1 MLLVDAGNTRVAFA
15 ESDGVSLGP
24 VQTVPTADFALPAD
38 AGPVAASSVVPAVT
52 AKLREWSDIFL
63 LENSHAAAAGLSLAE
78 VDASTLGAD
87 RLANAIELVHQKR
100 LPAVSIDF
108 GTAVNC
114 EIVDRNGVFRG
125 GAIGPGRRLMYRS
138 LAAGAAQ
145 LPELAGTVN
154 LRMEPGF
161 NTATTIAF
169 GVDQAVLGMVKEWL
183 CRIQEVY
190 GSVRIVG
197 IGGDAGYYMPHIPG
211 MESGGNA
218 FTLRGVLHAY
228 LCNCGQ
234 K

>member
-15 ESDGVSLGP
+15 EWDGELPGP
-24 VQTVPTADFALPAD
+24 VQTVPTASFALPAH
-38 AGPVAASSVVPAVT
+38 AGPVAAASVVPAVT
-52 AKLREWSDIFL
+52 AELRKAGNVFL
-63 LENSHAAAAGLSLAE
+63 LGNAHAAAAGLSLAE

-87 RLANAIELVHQKR
+87 RLANAIELVHEKI

-114 EIVDRNGVFRG
+114 EIVDANGVFRG

-145 LPELAGTVN
+145 LPDVCTNAAP
-154 LRMEPGF
+154 RMEPGF

-169 GVDQAVLGMVKEWL
+169 GVDQAIAGMVKEWL
-183 CRIQEVY
+183 ARIQDLY
-190 GSVRIVG
+190 GPVRIVG
-197 IGGDAGYYMPHIPG
+197 IGGDAEHYRKLIPG
-211 MESGGNA
+211 MESGGND

>member
-15 ESDGVSLGP
+15 ECDGVSVGP
-24 VQTVPTADFALPAD
+24 IQTVPTADFTLPAD
-38 AGPVAASSVVPAVT
+38 IGQVAAASVVPAVT
-52 AKLREWSDIFL
+52 AKLRTAGNVFL
-63 LENSHAAAAGLSLAE
+63 LQNAHAAAAGLSLAE

-87 RLANAIELVHQKR
+87 RLANAIELVHENL

-114 EIVDRNGVFRG
+114 EIVDKHGIFRG

-145 LPELAGTVN
+145 LPDVSNTAA

-183 CRIQEVY
+183 ARIQDLY
-190 GSVRIVG
+190 GKVRIVG
-197 IGGDAGYYMPHIPG
+197 IGGDAERYMPLIPG
-211 MESGGNA
+211 MESGGKD
-218 FTLRGVLHAY
+218 FTLRGILHAY
-228 LCNCGQ
+228 LKNQ
-234 K
+234 

>member
-15 ESDGVSLGP
+15 ECDGVSPGP
-24 VQTVPTADFALPAD
+24 VQTVPTAEFVLPAD
-38 AGPVAASSVVPAVT
+38 AGQVAAASVVPAVT
-52 AKLREWSDIFL
+52 AKLRERPDIFL
-63 LENSHAAAAGLSLAE
+63 LENHHAAAAGLSLAE

-114 EIVDRNGVFRG
+114 EIVDKNGIFRG

-145 LPELAGTVN
+145 LPELAGNIN

-161 NTATTIAF
+161 DTASTIAF
-169 GVDQAVLGMVKEWL
+169 GVDMAVLGMVREWL
-183 CRIQEVY
+183 CRIQELY
-190 GSVRIVG
+190 GPVRIVG
-197 IGGDAGYYMPHIPG
+197 IGGDAEHYRKLIPG
-211 MESGGNA
+211 MESGGND